1 MIECVIVVHR
11 KMVSGMTLEL
21 EQLRGKI
28 GKGNL
33 ILELLV
39 LALLLVAII
48 VRLSCLVGYLYLRL
62 KRVFAKK
69 NVHVPVYIYYIVH

>member
-1 MIECVIVVHR
+1 MSIVVHR

-21 EQLRGKI
+21 EQLRAGRE

-39 LALLLVAII
+39 LALLLVAIGI
-48 VRLSCLVGYLYLRL
+48 VNCIIS
-62 KRVFAKK
+62 
-69 NVHVPVYIYYIVH
+69 

>member
-1 MIECVIVVHR
+1 MCVIVVHR

-21 EQLRGKI
+21 EQLRGKV

-48 VRLSCLVGYLYLRL
+48 V
-62 KRVFAKK
+62 
-69 NVHVPVYIYYIVH
+69 

>member
-1 MIECVIVVHR
+1 M
-11 KMVSGMTLEL
+11 SGMTLEL
-21 EQLRGKI
+21 EQLRRKV

-48 VRLSCLVGYLYLRL
+48 V
-62 KRVFAKK
+62 
-69 NVHVPVYIYYIVH
+69 